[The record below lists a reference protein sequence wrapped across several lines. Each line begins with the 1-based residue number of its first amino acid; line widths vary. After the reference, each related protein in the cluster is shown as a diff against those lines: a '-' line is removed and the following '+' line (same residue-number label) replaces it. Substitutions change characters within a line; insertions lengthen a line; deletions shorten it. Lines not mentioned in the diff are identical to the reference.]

1 MTKTF
6 FLLLNIKKV
15 QAIPCTIKDILYNRQ
30 GLREREG
37 KGNKN
42 IKKREMRT
50 DKREKRREKNEKRE
64 RERKLQRMKTK
75 RETYD

>member
-37 KGNKN
+37 K
-42 IKKREMRT
+42 
-50 DKREKRREKNEKRE
+50 RREGK
-64 RERKLQRMKTK
+64 
-75 RETYD
+75 